1 MRCTSV
7 HFFGGLKNYAKT
19 STPICIYVFGGGL
32 LGHNQKTL
40 QVCWMCN
47 ATKGNDGC
55 LDYAYTNT
63 SCKWKETLYQDPP
76 YDDPPILTTVFGWD
90 NRMLHPDLL
99 HVWHLG
105 VGRDLLGT
113 AIMHL
118 IKKRLIFPGRTIDIR
133 LAAASRSL
141 RNFAQTNRYN
151 LSRRKLNKQCL
162 NWKTGEYPE
171 LKTKGYDTAIIGMWL
186 NELVENNDIGN
197 NDLSTAIWSS
207 NNVLTILAKSDGYFL
222 TEEEEKQVVLLGEL
236 FCDTYLRLAY
246 SAVQQ
251 GQRLYRTRPKFHI
264 LQHVFC
270 LKTPGR
276 LNLQRYSTW
285 MEEDA
290 NKKFIRINKATHRVT
305 AAQRVLQRWLLGV
318 PSTFAKLEKKRKT
331 VGSFQAT
338 YVHTCKV

>member
-1 MRCTSV
+1 
-7 HFFGGLKNYAKT
+7 
-19 STPICIYVFGGGL
+19 
-32 LGHNQKTL
+32 
-40 QVCWMCN
+40 MCN

-63 SCKWKETLYQDPP
+63 LCKWKETLYQDPP
-76 YDDPPILTTVFGWD
+76 YDTPPVLTTVFGWD

-99 HVWHLG
+99 HAWHLG

-113 AIMHL
+113 AIVQLVKNHF
-118 IKKRLIFPGRTIDIR
+118 FPGRTIAIR

-162 NWKTGEYPE
+162 NWKSGEWPE
-171 LKTKGYDTAIIGMWL
+171 LKTKGFDTAIIGMWL
-186 NELVENNDIGN
+186 SELVENNDIGN
-197 NDLSTAIWSS
+197 NDLSTAIWTS

-222 TEEEEKQVVLLGEL
+222 TEEEEKQVLLLGEL

-246 SAVQQ
+246 SGVQQ

-264 LQHVFC
+264 LQHIFC

-285 MEEDA
+285 MDEDA
-290 NKKFIRINKATHRVT
+290 NKKLIRINKATHRVT
-305 AAQRVLQRWLLGV
+305 AAQRVLQRWLLGI
-318 PSTFAKLEKKRKT
+318 PSTFAKLEKPRDVRGIFFGIRMYTHVCMICSGHMFKD
-331 VGSFQAT
+331 QPIPDL
-338 YVHTCKV
+338 H